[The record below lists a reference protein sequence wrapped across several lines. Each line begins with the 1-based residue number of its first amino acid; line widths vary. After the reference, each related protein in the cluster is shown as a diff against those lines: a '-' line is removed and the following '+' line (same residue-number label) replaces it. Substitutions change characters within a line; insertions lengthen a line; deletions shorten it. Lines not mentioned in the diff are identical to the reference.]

1 MSKSLVGIVVL
12 VSAIGGVA
20 ACGKTE
26 KTKAETP
33 ASQLGVPASDV
44 KYGEKATYET
54 SVVGGLPPVPVE
66 TAVKPPRFTLELGE
80 GKSGFKF
87 RSAMLSE
94 EAKTKIDEM
103 FTGDKFDLKDARFE
117 IEGYTD
123 NLGSREV
130 NIQMAIA
137 RARAVKQYLVEQ
149 HEFPEDCINVVGY
162 GSENPVADNSTPEGR
177 ARNRRVVI
185 KVVD

>member
-66 TAVKPPRFTLELGE
+66 TAVKPPRFTLDR
-80 GKSGFKF
+80 KSTRLNSSHID
-87 RSAMLSE
+87 RSRMPSSA
-94 EAKTKIDEM
+94 
-103 FTGDKFDLKDARFE
+103 
-117 IEGYTD
+117 
-123 NLGSREV
+123 
-130 NIQMAIA
+130 
-137 RARAVKQYLVEQ
+137 
-149 HEFPEDCINVVGY
+149 
-162 GSENPVADNSTPEGR
+162 
-177 ARNRRVVI
+177 
-185 KVVD
+185 